1 MNAAYARLGPVKN
14 GAVLK
19 VDWNKKDENMKSS
32 HDKDPRSVSSLSV
45 LEHTKES
52 TKLAFNDNDGD
63 KEEEDPLRRRSRRR
77 TVKKKLTN
85 DSCLLSRLSHGTHR
99 RIVNLFWVNLLS

>member
-1 MNAAYARLGPVKN
+1 M
-14 GAVLK
+14 
-19 VDWNKKDENMKSS
+19 DWNKKDENMKSS

-45 LEHTKES
+45 LKHTKES

-77 TVKKKLTN
+77 RCVTFNEGEIFFFGPTCFGEILCWKLWLGE
-85 DSCLLSRLSHGTHR
+85 DFPKL
-99 RIVNLFWVNLLS
+99 